1 MKKSTNKKSKR
12 DLEVEIVHRPTKD
25 ATASPKAKAK
35 PTAKNLPAKVESHLA
50 KKGLDASTLNSAA
63 RDLYRKIRD
72 DDTASLHLKE
82 LANMLRINARLI
94 RDLSAALDQKL
105 ETRGVYALST
115 IMSQQREVIADIRA
129 VTDQSQQIELIST
142 KILQPAATNQAQV
155 LTSMFYQLRRL
166 ITETSNPKQAQ
177 FALRQLENVM
187 ADIARDTQTTFE
199 SVSAKISDVLSAA
212 TK

>member
-1 MKKSTNKKSKR
+1 VSQAISVLQDDPDIQFLPPRNFSEAEFPGNDDRILDEVKTSSVSKR

-35 PTAKNLPAKVESHLA
+35 TTAKNLPAKVESHLA

-94 RDLSAALDQKL
+94 RDLSAALDK
-105 ETRGVYALST
+105 SW
-115 IMSQQREVIADIRA
+115 
-129 VTDQSQQIELIST
+129 
-142 KILQPAATNQAQV
+142 KPAECM
-155 LTSMFYQLRRL
+155 LCLR
-166 ITETSNPKQAQ
+166 S
-177 FALRQLENVM
+177 
-187 ADIARDTQTTFE
+187 
-199 SVSAKISDVLSAA
+199 
-212 TK
+212 

>member
-1 MKKSTNKKSKR
+1 MKTKKISKSK
-12 DLEVEIVHRPTKD
+12 ETEIAPVSVKTK
-25 ATASPKAKAK
+25 PKSKTGEPPK
-35 PTAKNLPAKVESHLA
+35 SVGTHLA
-50 KKGLDASTLNSAA
+50 KKGLDVSAINSAA
-63 RDLYRKIRD
+63 RDLYRKIKD
-72 DDTASLHLKE
+72 DDTAGLHLKE

-94 RDLSAALDQKL
+94 RDLSTALDQKL

-212 TK
+212 K